1 VEEKEQIEEAVE
13 TASLF
18 IMFLQANM
26 LVVNILLSKSLQ
38 DLWGMLNTQQITIHM
53 MLFRASYTVPSNMFV
68 FNSYMS

>member
-1 VEEKEQIEEAVE
+1 M
-13 TASLF
+13 F

-26 LVVNILLSKSLQ
+26 LVLNILLSKSLQ

-53 MLFRASYTVPSNMFV
+53 MLFRVSYTVPGNMFA